1 MSLNRVVL
9 IGRLTKDPELRF
21 TPDGTPVTTLRLAV
35 SRPTSKEGQPGADFF
50 NVVVWRKLAELC
62 SEYLGKGR
70 LVAVEGRLRRREWK
84 TAEGQPRSDVE
95 VVATNIQFLDRKAEG
110 LELKEVVEEE
120 KALPAPEEIDIDE
133 DIPF

>member
-35 SRPTSKEGQPGADFF
+35 SRPAPKEGQPGADFF

-70 LVAVEGRLRRREWK
+70 LIAVEGRLRRREWK

-95 VVATNIQFLDRKAEG
+95 VIATNIQFLDRKGETPD
-110 LELKEVVEEE
+110 LKEIIGEE
-120 KALPAPEEIDIDE
+120 KEPQTPEELDIDE

>member
-9 IGRLTKDPELRF
+9 IGRLAKDPELRF

-35 SRPTSKEGQPGADFF
+35 SRPFAKEGQPDVDFF
-50 NVVVWRKLAELC
+50 SVVVWRKLAELC

-95 VVATNIQFLDRKAEG
+95 IVASNIQFLDRKTEG
-110 LELKEVVEEE
+110 ETAKEVVVEDKEPE
-120 KALPAPEEIDIDE
+120 APEELDIDE

>member
-35 SRPTSKEGQPGADFF
+35 SRPSSKEGQPEADFF

-70 LVAVEGRLRRREWK
+70 LIAVEGRLRRREWK

-95 VVATNIQFLDRKAEG
+95 VVATNIQFLDRKGESP
-110 LELKEVVEEE
+110 ELKEVVEEE
-120 KALPAPEEIDIDE
+120 KATPAPEELDIDE

>member
-1 MSLNRVVL
+1 MGLNRVVL

-35 SRPTSKEGQPGADFF
+35 SRPFTKEGQPEADFF

-62 SEYLGKGR
+62 SEHLGKGR
-70 LVAVEGRLRRREWK
+70 LIAVEGRLRRREWK
-84 TAEGQPRSDVE
+84 TADGQPRSDVE
-95 VVATNIQFLDRKAEG
+95 IVASNVQFLDRKVEG
-110 LELKEVVEEE
+110 AELKEGVEEE
-120 KALPAPEEIDIDE
+120 KEPGVSEELDIDE

>member
-35 SRPTSKEGQPGADFF
+35 SRPSSKEGQPAADFF

-95 VVATNIQFLDRKAEG
+95 VVATNVQFLDRKGEG
-110 LELKEVVEEE
+110 PELKEIAEEE
-120 KALPAPEEIDIDE
+120 KEPLAPEELDIDE
-133 DIPF
+133 EIPF